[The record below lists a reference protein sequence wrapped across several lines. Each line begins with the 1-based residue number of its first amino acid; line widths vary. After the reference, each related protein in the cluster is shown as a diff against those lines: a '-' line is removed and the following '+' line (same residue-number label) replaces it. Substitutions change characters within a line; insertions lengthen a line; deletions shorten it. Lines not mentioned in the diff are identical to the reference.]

1 MMTQWAKWARK
12 LKKEQLLLL
21 LLAGLLLLA
30 VSFPSGEDT
39 PASETEPAAEGLS
52 QSRQSYCEELEEK
65 LAAALEKVEGVGR
78 TSVMITL
85 KSDGK
90 KLVEKD
96 AERTESREERGQE
109 ESGSSLANVQERN
122 STVYEK
128 NGQGGETPYVTETL
142 EPEISGVLVVAEGGG
157 RIKTVQEITDAVMAL
172 FGVEAHKIK
181 VMKMN

>member
-12 LKKEQLLLL
+12 LKKE
-21 LLAGLLLLA
+21 AP
-30 VSFPSGEDT
+30 SFASGRASPSGGILSLRGGYSGLRNR
-39 PASETEPAAEGLS
+39 ACRRGLS

-85 KSDGK
+85 KSDG
-90 KLVEKD
+90 EK
-96 AERTESREERGQE
+96 AGGKGRGAHGEPGREGAGGER
-109 ESGSSLANVQERN
+109 SSLANVQERN

-157 RIKTVQEITDAVMAL
+157 RIKTVQEITRRRYGIIWSGGA
-172 FGVEAHKIK
+172 
-181 VMKMN
+181 

>member
-1 MMTQWAKWARK
+1 MLMSAH
-12 LKKEQLLLL
+12 
-21 LLAGLLLLA
+21 LLLA
-30 VSFPSGEDT
+30 VSFPSWEDT
-39 PASETEPAAEGLS
+39 TASETEPAAEGLS

-128 NGQGGETPYVTETL
+128 NGQGGENQFSPVMPAKIPGIEDRRLRQAGERQKPGSRKRRGAPDHTIAP
-142 EPEISGVLVVAEGGG
+142 G
-157 RIKTVQEITDAVMAL
+157 RHRRSVRENRYPPRL
-172 FGVEAHKIK
+172 F
-181 VMKMN
+181 